1 MNSPQAKP
9 MTQVLNQRSLLIDD
23 MPSIH
28 EDFRKI
34 LAAKPAAHQLD
45 VAETALFGGATQIS
59 RGDFELDSAYQGHEG
74 VARVEASV
82 QAGRPYAMAFVD
94 MRMPPGWDGVE
105 TIERLW
111 RADPH
116 VQIVICTAYS
126 DHPWEDV
133 LARLDVQDRLLVL
146 KKPFDVI
153 EVSQLART
161 LTAKWELARRAA
173 AQVSSLED
181 TVQDLKAT
189 EAALRQSNKELEAFS
204 YSLAHDLRSPLN
216 SIDGF
221 SHLLEKAVGGDTA
234 ERVRHYLTRI
244 REGVRQM
251 GELTDGLLLLAQVSR
266 TSLKIETVD
275 LAEIAERV
283 RHDCQKRNTARDVKV
298 HIAPGLTAVGDVAL
312 LRQVME
318 NLISNAWKFTAHAAA
333 PEISVG
339 ALHSDNEGTVYFVR
353 DNGVGFDMTYADK
366 LFGTFQRLHSP
377 GEFSGMGIGLASSQ
391 RIISRHG
398 GRIWAEG
405 AVGKGATFFF
415 TLPPPLRQPSPDE
428 SGAVAQKHRSQ
439 P

>member
-1 MNSPQAKP
+1 
-9 MTQVLNQRSLLIDD
+9 MTQLQNQRILLIDD

-34 LAAKPAAHQLD
+34 LSAKPAARDLD
-45 VAETALFGGATQIS
+45 VAETALFGEATQIS
-59 RGDFELDSAYQGHEG
+59 YGDFELDSAYQGHEG
-74 VARVEASV
+74 VAKIEASV

-111 RADPH
+111 RVDPH

-146 KKPFDVI
+146 KKPFDMI

-161 LTAKWELARRAA
+161 LTAKWELARRAT

-181 TVQDLKAT
+181 TVQDLRAT
-189 EAALRQSNKELEAFS
+189 EAALRQSNTELEAFS

-216 SIDGF
+216 TIDGF
-221 SHLLEKAVGGDTA
+221 SHLLQKAVGGEAA
-234 ERVRHYLTRI
+234 ERSRHYLTRI
-244 REGVRQM
+244 REGVKQM
-251 GELTDGLLLLAQVSR
+251 GDLTDGLLMLAQVSR
-266 TSLKIETVD
+266 ANLKTETVD
-275 LAEIAERV
+275 LTAIAERV
-283 RHDCQKRNTARDVKV
+283 RSDCQKRNTARDVKV
-298 HIAPGLTAVGDVAL
+298 HIAPGLSAAGDFAL

-318 NLISNAWKFTAHAAA
+318 NLFSNAWKFTAHAAA
-333 PEISVG
+333 PEIWIG
-339 ALHSDNEGTVYFVR
+339 ALAPGKESTVFFVR

-377 GEFSGMGIGLASSQ
+377 GEFAGMGIGLASSH

-405 AVGKGATFFF
+405 AVGQGATFFF
-415 TLPPPLRQPSPDE
+415 TIPSPLRQASSSDE
-428 SGAVAQKHRSQ
+428 ISADAQKPRSQ

>member
-1 MNSPQAKP
+1 
-9 MTQVLNQRSLLIDD
+9 MTQLQNQRILLIDD
-23 MPSIH
+23 MLSIH

-34 LAAKPAAHQLD
+34 LAAKPVARDLD
-45 VAETALFGGATQIS
+45 VAETELFGEVTQIS
-59 RGDFELDSAYQGHEG
+59 YGDFELDSAYQGAEG
-74 VARVEASV
+74 VAKVEESIR
-82 QAGRPYAMAFVD
+82 AGRPYAMAFVD

-111 RADPH
+111 GVDPH

-126 DHPWEDV
+126 DHPWENV

-146 KKPFDVI
+146 KKPFDMI

-181 TVQDLKAT
+181 TVQDLRAT

-221 SHLLEKAVGGDTA
+221 SHLLQKAVSGDAA
-234 ERVRHYLTRI
+234 ERARHYLSRI

-266 TSLKIETVD
+266 TNLKIETVD
-275 LAEIAERV
+275 LTAIAERV
-283 RHDCQKRNTARDVKV
+283 RGDCQKRNTARDVKV
-298 HIAPGLTAVGDVAL
+298 HITPNLTAVGDSAL
-312 LRQVME
+312 LCQVME
-318 NLISNAWKFTAHAAA
+318 NLISNAWKFTVHATA
-333 PEISVG
+333 PEIWVG
-339 ALHSDNEGTVYFVR
+339 AQHPDNESTVYFVR

-377 GEFSGMGIGLASSQ
+377 GEFAGMGIGLASAH

-405 AVGKGATFFF
+405 AVGQGATFFF
-415 TLPPPLRQPSPDE
+415 TIPSPVRQHSPDE
-428 SGAVAQKHRSQ
+428 TPADAKKHRSQ